1 MKIQELFK
9 NINLFTRKQN
19 PEKLQILIQ
28 ILELGPIRIVTG
40 GSSISYLEQS
50 GWRVGDLLGW
60 RFGSPEL
67 DFGCSA
73 ALAALALFLFGVPF
87 AVCVLGLSGTRRAT
101 RNGIRASAPASCEV
115 AASAAPAIS
124 AGLAPCLPPRRVA
137 CFGPCS
143 THPNETPARFDFDDS
158 PHFFE
163 GGK

>member
-19 PEKLQILIQ
+19 PEELQILIQ

-50 GWRVGDLLGW
+50 GWGTRWRVGDLLGW

-73 ALAALALFLFGVPF
+73 ALAALAALAPP
-87 AVCVLGLSGTRRAT
+87 LSG
-101 RNGIRASAPASCEV
+101 
-115 AASAAPAIS
+115 
-124 AGLAPCLPPRRVA
+124 AGCRRV
-137 CFGPCS
+137 
-143 THPNETPARFDFDDS
+143 R
-158 PHFFE
+158 
-163 GGK
+163 